1 MFSACYQPTMRIA
14 TRCGVGALSLS
25 ALLIAGAGCGKDEFA
40 GPKAEVP
47 ETNIKLDLPAVP
59 EFKMPAPY
67 PDGSHPVAEM
77 RLKGN
82 KFLDTE
88 VRVKGYVIW
97 MYDCGTA
104 IRTPDMT
111 DKELERILSDE
122 PERCNRPNLY
132 LGDKPD
138 DVTDRGIWVV
148 DIPRPPREDEKK
160 VLPKEVLAEWPEV
173 PEFKVG
179 QEVTVTG
186 KWALKSPEGFAN
198 SAGLLVYKSMI
209 DHSVPVEEEGGE

>member
-1 MFSACYQPTMRIA
+1 MRD
-14 TRCGVGALSLS
+14 GVGALALS
-25 ALLIAGAGCGKDEFA
+25 ALLATAAGCPKDEFE
-40 GPKAEVP
+40 GPKAEVS

-59 EFKMPAPY
+59 DFKMPAPY

-88 VRVKGYVIW
+88 VRVKRYVLW
-97 MYDCGTA
+97 MYDGATA
-104 IRTPDMT
+104 IRTPAMS
-111 DKELERILSDE
+111 DKELKRILSDE

-138 DVTDRGIWVV
+138 DIADRGIWVV

-160 VLPKEVLAEWPEV
+160 VLPKEELAAWPEV
-173 PEFKVG
+173 PEVKVG

-186 KWALKSPEGFAN
+186 PWSLKSPGGFAN
-198 SAGLLVYKSMI
+198 SAGLLVYKSMV
-209 DHSVPVEEEGGE
+209 DHSAPAEEGAPQ

>member
-1 MFSACYQPTMRIA
+1 MRH
-14 TRCGVGALSLS
+14 GVGALALS
-25 ALLIAGAGCGKDEFA
+25 ALLIGGTGCPKDEFA

-67 PDGSHPVAEM
+67 PDGAHPVAEM

-82 KFLDTE
+82 TFLDTE

-97 MYDCGTA
+97 MYDCATA
-104 IRTPDMT
+104 IRTPDMS
-111 DKELERILSDE
+111 DKDLTQMLADE

-138 DVTDRGIWVV
+138 DIPDRGIWVV
-148 DIPRPPREDEKK
+148 DIPRHPREDEKK
-160 VLPKEVLAEWPEV
+160 VLPKEMLAEWPEV
-173 PEFKVG
+173 PDFKVG
-179 QEVTVTG
+179 QEVTVVG
-186 KWALKSPEGFAN
+186 KWTLKSPEGFAN
-198 SAGLLVYKSMI
+198 SAGLMAYTSMI
-209 DHSVPVEEEGGE
+209 DHSVPPVEEGAQ

>member
-1 MFSACYQPTMRIA
+1 MRNA
-14 TRCGVGALSLS
+14 TRVSTRVVWALAIG
-25 ALLIAGAGCGKDEFA
+25 ALLIGSTACAKDEFA

-47 ETNIKLDLPAVP
+47 ETNIKLDLPPVP
-59 EFKMPAPY
+59 QFNMPTPY

-88 VRVKGYVIW
+88 VRVQGYVIW

-104 IRTPDMT
+104 IRTPDMS
-111 DKELERILSDE
+111 DQDLAKLLADE

-132 LGDKPD
+132 LGDKAD
-138 DVTDRGIWVV
+138 DPTDRGIWVV

-160 VLPKEVLAEWPEV
+160 VLPKEMLDAWPAV
-173 PEFKVG
+173 PEFKQG
-179 QEVTVTG
+179 QHVTVTG
-186 KWALKSPEGFAN
+186 KWAQKSPEGFAN
-198 SAGLLVYKSMI
+198 STGLLVYASMV
-209 DHSVPVEEEGGE
+209 DLDAPVEEEAPE